1 MLIIARGQK
10 EGQPPSQ
17 SKVQFNTFFI
27 HKEHIF
33 KAKNTI
39 CSFFAIFPYF
49 VKQVCQ
55 IKKKLDP
62 SISSILWY

>member
-17 SKVQFNTFFI
+17 SKVQFNT
-27 HKEHIF
+27 
-33 KAKNTI
+33 I
-39 CSFFAIFPYF
+39 CSFIAIFPYF

-62 SISSILWY
+62 SIGSILWY